1 MREHRKSSG
10 SSSRVRFSGS
20 ERGGGH
26 QGWFRLVAGYYD
38 RLYDSRRTASAYA
51 FLHDLFRRRGPVG
64 SVLDV
69 ACGTFA
75 LDLPLARRGYEVV
88 GRDLSEAMLAVARRN
103 LAAAGRAADLAQG
116 DMRSLRLGRTFDAVL
131 CLGTAFN
138 YMSKA
143 ADARRALRT
152 ARLHLRPGGLLVLD
166 LTNFASFGARPRN
179 VRAETDYRDAD
190 GTRIA
195 IYAFNDQ
202 DRAKQIHTA
211 RFLTLVHRG
220 DLIQLSFDESQLRM
234 WTKPTLAKALGDAG
248 FRPVEWRGLLRMG
261 ERYAPRTSPRL
272 VSVSVRA

>member
-1 MREHRKSSG
+1 MKARRKSSG
-10 SSSRVRFSGS
+10 SSSHVRFLGS
-20 ERGGGH
+20 ERGRAH
-26 QGWFRLVAGYYD
+26 QAWFRLLADYYGRINGPD
-38 RLYDSRRTASAYA
+38 RVRSAYP
-51 FLHDLFRRRGPVG
+51 FLHDLFRRRGPVT

-75 LDLPLARRGYEVV
+75 LDLPLAERGYEVV

-103 LAAAGRAADLAQG
+103 LRAAGLTAHIAQG

-138 YMSKA
+138 YLTEPG
-143 ADARRALRT
+143 DARKTLRT

-166 LTNFASFGARPRN
+166 LTNFASFGANPRN
-179 VRAETDYRDAD
+179 VRAETDYRDPD

-195 IYAFNDQ
+195 IYAFNEQ

-220 DLIQLSFDESQLRM
+220 DQIQLSFDESPLRM
-234 WTKPTLAKALGDAG
+234 WTKPKLAKALERGG
-248 FRPVEWRGLLRMG
+248 FRPVEWWGRLRLG
-261 ERYAPRTSPRL
+261 ERYTVRTSPRL